1 MSSEE
6 KQPSIRNIVKDVVN
20 NILTPAE
27 VELDEI
33 KEEVWQDLSSLYYK
47 YEDENQKRA
56 FRELMCEISE
66 KISEGKWDSVYKK
79 LYRLGQKD
87 KPF

>member
-33 KEEVWQDLSSLYYK
+33 KEEVWMDLSSLYYK

-66 KISEGKWDSVYKK
+66 KISEGKWDTVYKK

>member
-1 MSSEE
+1 MKSCHDRRMSSEE
-6 KQPSIRNIVKDVVN
+6 KQSSIRNIVKDVVN

-47 YEDENQKRA
+47 YEDEP
-56 FRELMCEISE
+56 E
-66 KISEGKWDSVYKK
+66 KGLPRGNV
-79 LYRLGQKD
+79 
-87 KPF
+87 